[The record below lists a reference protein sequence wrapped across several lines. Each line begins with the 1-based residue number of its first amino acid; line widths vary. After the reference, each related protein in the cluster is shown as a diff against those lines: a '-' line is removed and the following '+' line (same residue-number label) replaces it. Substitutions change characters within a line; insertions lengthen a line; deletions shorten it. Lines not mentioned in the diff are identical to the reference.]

1 MKFFMKLLRSI
12 RLGLLVLACVAA
24 WAELMRA
31 QQQEPENAPT
41 PPAPATSTP
50 VITGTASSNATSAP
64 EDTGI
69 PGEDRML
76 TPPPVSGLS
85 YPLAPASEDRAN
97 YLRGG
102 VTFTTA
108 YSDNVL
114 ASTSGTPVSDVS
126 YSVWPTVALDETT
139 TRLHAVLTYAPGF
152 TFYQRVSAYNQADQN
167 LGINLQYRLSP
178 HVTFLVSD
186 GFQKTS
192 NVFNQPD
199 EGLALAVSGS
209 AQAFNDSVIA
219 PIADQLSNNG
229 NVGITYQY
237 SANAMMGA
245 SGAFTNIHF
254 PDSSEVQGLFDDA
267 SRVGSAFYAYRIS
280 PQHYVG
286 ALYQYQDLLS
296 YPGAYT
302 NRTQTDAAMFFYTF
316 FPVKT
321 FSLSFFGGPQY
332 YNSGAQY
339 VATSNVPLVTA
350 TQAWT
355 PAAGASMNWQL
366 QHSNAAISYLH
377 SVSGGSGLIGA
388 VKLDAANAS
397 IRGQITRNV
406 TASVAGSYANNGVL
420 AVSSLGGHS
429 ISGSVGLQRQF
440 GQHVNAQAGYT
451 RLHQT
456 YDFFSA
462 NPDTNREWISI
473 SYQFARP
480 LGR

>member
-1 MKFFMKLLRSI
+1 MKLFMKLLRSI
-12 RLGLLVLACVAA
+12 RLGLLLLACVAA
-24 WAELMRA
+24 WSELMHA
-31 QQQEPENAPT
+31 QEQETVPAT
-41 PPAPATSTP
+41 PAPATNSP
-50 VITGTASSNATSAP
+50 IMAGAANRDADAP
-64 EDTGI
+64 ADTGI
-69 PGEDRML
+69 VGEDRML

-114 ASTSGTPVSDVS
+114 ASSGGAAVSDVS
-126 YSVWPTVALDETT
+126 YSVWPTIALDETT
-139 TRLHAVLTYAPGF
+139 TRLHATLTYALGF
-152 TFYQRVSAYNQADQN
+152 TFYQRVTAFNQADQN

-199 EGLALAVSGS
+199 EGLATAVSGS
-209 AQAFNDSVIA
+209 AQAFNNSIVT
-219 PIADQLSNNG
+219 PLADQLSNNG
-229 NVGITYQY
+229 SVGITYQY
-237 SANAMMGA
+237 SADAMVGA
-245 SGAFTNIHF
+245 SGGFTNIHF
-254 PDSSEVQGLFDDA
+254 PDSSQVPGLFDSA
-267 SRVGSAFYAYRIS
+267 SRVGSAFYAYRVS
-280 PQHYVG
+280 PQHYIG
-286 ALYQYQDLLS
+286 ALFQYQDLLS
-296 YPGAYT
+296 YPGGNT
-302 NRTQTDAAMFFYTF
+302 NQTQTGAAMFFYTF

-332 YNSGAQY
+332 YSSGAQFG
-339 VATSNVPLVTA
+339 ASSRAPLVAA
-350 TQAWT
+350 TQSWT
-355 PAAGASMNWQL
+355 PAAGASINWQL
-366 QHSNAAISYLH
+366 ERSNIAFSYLH

-388 VKLDAANAS
+388 VELDSASAS
-397 IRGQITRNV
+397 IRGQVTRNI

-420 AVSSLGGHS
+420 SVSTLGGHS
-429 ISGSVGLQRQF
+429 VSGSAGLQRQF
-440 GQHVNAQAGYT
+440 GPHINAQAGYT
-451 RLHQT
+451 RVHQT

-462 NPDTNREWISI
+462 NPDTNREWVSI